1 MIVFTLAYVLV
12 SLCFVAPPREFVS
25 AGLTVQNI
33 LSSYLGSEDMD
44 FVGYHL
50 KRTTST
56 LLIHSLLPLGKVFL
70 KCYDVVLGNIQ
81 VVLGN
86 ILRIFFLAI
95 SNFCYFLRQKV
106 FFQYI
111 IYLSICKF
119 PNRTNKI
126 FHAAV
131 SLCVVIKKPV

>member
-12 SLCFVAPPREFVS
+12 ALCFVAPPREFVS

-56 LLIHSLLPLGKVFL
+56 VLLHSLLPLGEVHKYFCSL
-70 KCYDVVLGNIQ
+70 LLALNLLFSGGRDVMDIPTTIPQ
-81 VVLGN
+81 
-86 ILRIFFLAI
+86 ILHNYP
-95 SNFCYFLRQKV
+95 S
-106 FFQYI
+106 
-111 IYLSICKF
+111 S
-119 PNRTNKI
+119 
-126 FHAAV
+126 HGG
-131 SLCVVIKKPV
+131 

>member
-50 KRTTST
+50 KRATST
-56 LLIHSLLPLGKVFL
+56 LLLHSLLPLGKVKIL
-70 KCYDVVLGNIQ
+70 ICLQ
-81 VVLGN
+81 VVLV
-86 ILRIFFLAI
+86 AAYTVMT
-95 SNFCYFLRQKV
+95 SCYFRKFSRQ
-106 FFQYI
+106 
-111 IYLSICKF
+111 
-119 PNRTNKI
+119 
-126 FHAAV
+126 
-131 SLCVVIKKPV
+131 